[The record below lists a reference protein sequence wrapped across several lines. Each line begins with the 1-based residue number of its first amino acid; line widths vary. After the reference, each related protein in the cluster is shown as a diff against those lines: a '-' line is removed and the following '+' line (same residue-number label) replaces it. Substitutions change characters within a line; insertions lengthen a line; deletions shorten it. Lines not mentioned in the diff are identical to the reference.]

1 MPLSSKYLNLS
12 LMKPFCSSKLKY
24 LIMSSSDVKGTETV
38 EVLLAILNCL
48 IPRFKMKLRCSDRKS
63 WNIRHFFVP
72 RLGLGIKKFKFETD
86 TCCLSIYWLF

>member
-38 EVLLAILNCL
+38 EVLLAILKVILVTYRN
-48 IPRFKMKLRCSDRKS
+48 S
-63 WNIRHFFVP
+63 FF
-72 RLGLGIKKFKFETD
+72 RKKFRIFLLK
-86 TCCLSIYWLF
+86 LFSLKPNL